1 MNATEILITVISVLL
16 SLLGIG
22 AGIIGY
28 FLKKTMT
35 DTENMREQTEENTLD
50 IAVLTKDHE
59 NKHEALAKSMSELSL
74 AIKENTL
81 EHKEFRKFVYEK
93 LNS

>member
-1 MNATEILITVISVLL
+1 MSEVKILLAVISVLV

-22 AGIIGY
+22 ALIIGY

-35 DTENMREQTEENTLD
+35 DAEKMREQTEENTLN
-50 IAVLTKDHE
+50 IAVLTKDHD
-59 NKHEALAKSMSELSL
+59 NKHEALSKSMSDLST